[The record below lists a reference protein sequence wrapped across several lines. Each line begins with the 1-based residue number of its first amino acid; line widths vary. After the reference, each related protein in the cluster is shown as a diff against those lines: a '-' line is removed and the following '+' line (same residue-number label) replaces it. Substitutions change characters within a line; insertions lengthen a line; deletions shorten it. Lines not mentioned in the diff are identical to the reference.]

1 VLPVVL
7 GVTTVELMLL
17 EDSGRSTLQ
26 CVAVSLYRLQGGS
39 WHWISNAQ
47 LLLEMW
53 ARKIHN

>member
-17 EDSGRSTLQ
+17 EDSGQSTLQ
-26 CVAVSLYRLQGGS
+26 CVAVSLYRLRGVS